1 MAYRNILRPP
11 SLVRPRLLF
20 LPAILAPV
28 AVVLLYRSVS
38 RIMAASRIATL
49 TPQRFHILLALS
61 EQDLHGSAIV
71 RRVLDHTDGE
81 LHLWPATLYGNLE
94 SLRKDGLIVEL
105 GAGERPEGES
115 EKRRYYRLTSE
126 GRRALSSN
134 AERMTRL
141 AEVARRNLGRQES
154 S

>member
-1 MAYRNILRPP
+1 MAGAA
-11 SLVRPRLLF
+11 VRF
-20 LPAILAPV
+20 SSM
-28 AVVLLYRSVS
+28 LLYRSVVHEMPAP
-38 RIMAASRIATL
+38 RLETL

-61 EQDLHGSAIV
+61 ERDLHGSAIV
-71 RRVLDHTDGE
+71 RLVLDHTDGE

-94 SLRKDGLIVEL
+94 FLRKDGLIAEL
-105 GAGERPEGES
+105 GDGERPAGES
-115 EKRRYYRLTSE
+115 EKRRYYRLTPR
-126 GRRALSSN
+126 GRRALAAN